1 MDNKRLM
8 TFWLDIKKHQRFKT
22 KTASE
27 KTSITQI
34 LTKAVDAYIG
44 KSEDVA
50 EIIAEKKGIIRDP
63 ELEAELSGEIKITGE
78 NGKKNLEKIS
88 TILSDNPK
96 EKKIEA
102 LRTLIGGVPPNY
114 SKENI
119 QDIPK
124 EDFPEEV
131 SYEPDKQ

>member
-1 MDNKRLM
+1 MDNKRLI

-50 EIIAEKKGIIRDP
+50 EIIAGDKGR
-63 ELEAELSGEIKITGE
+63 LEAGYEVTKRDKTNGDITQVDLKEISVMPDKT
-78 NGKKNLEKIS
+78 
-88 TILSDNPK
+88 DK
-96 EKKIEA
+96 EKKLEA
-102 LRTLIGGVPPNY
+102 LRDLIGGVPQNSPA
-114 SKENI
+114 EI
-119 QDIPK
+119 QDIPA
-124 EDFPEEV
+124 EDFPEEEEV
-131 SYEPDKQ
+131 SYTPDKQ